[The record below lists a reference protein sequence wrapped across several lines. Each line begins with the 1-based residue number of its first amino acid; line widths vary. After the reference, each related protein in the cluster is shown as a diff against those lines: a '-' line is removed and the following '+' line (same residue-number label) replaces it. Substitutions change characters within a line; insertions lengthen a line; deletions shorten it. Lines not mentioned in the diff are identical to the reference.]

1 MCKNFRWLY
10 YSFISKVKSSFRTG
24 SGWSN
29 CFKFLF
35 WFRSVILLSK
45 MKLLFSAC
53 EKLPNSSCHF
63 WKHKSVFL
71 QILYHSSVP
80 PNFNCKKVSQ
90 VLIFASLPS
99 RNIPQIF
106 NFAKMAKK
114 RQICEKMYLRK
125 LILLRYNINLLKL
138 IVAKSSILDVE
149 IVSQIWFGRI
159 YTLSKKVL
167 QLWMKIKLS
176 SNYYDIIQNV

>member
-1 MCKNFRWLY
+1 MCKKFRWLY

-24 SGWSN
+24 SGWSD

-35 WFRSVILLSK
+35 WFRSIILLSK
-45 MKLLFSAC
+45 MKLLFFS
-53 EKLPNSSCHF
+53 L
-63 WKHKSVFL
+63 WKIAEFLMPFLRSIFL
-71 QILYHSSVP
+71 QILCHSSVP

-114 RQICEKMYLRK
+114 REICEKMYLQK

-138 IVAKSSILDVE
+138 IFAKSSILDVE

-176 SNYYDIIQNV
+176 SNY